1 MITYDDFMK
10 LDIRTGKVVS
20 AEKVENAD
28 KLLMLKIDLGT
39 EIRQVV
45 AGIALQYTPEQLVGR
60 DMVILANLEPRM
72 IRGVESNGMI
82 LAASV
87 EGAPVILTPEKPVP
101 PGTIVK

>member
-1 MITYDDFMK
+1 

-28 KLLMLKIDLGT
+28 KLLMLKVDLGA

-45 AGIALQYTPEQLVGR
+45 AGIAIQYAPELLVGR
-60 DMVILANLEPRM
+60 DVVVLTNLEPRI

-87 EGAPVILTPEKPVP
+87 EGAPVILMPEKPVP

>member
-10 LDIRTGKVVS
+10 LEIRTGKVVS
-20 AEKVENAD
+20 AEKVENTD
-28 KLLMLKIDLGT
+28 KLLMLKVELGT

-45 AGIALQYTPEQLVGR
+45 AGIAMQYAPELLVGK
-60 DMVILANLEPRM
+60 DVVVLANLEPRI

-87 EGAPVILTPEKPVP
+87 DGAPVILMPEKPVP